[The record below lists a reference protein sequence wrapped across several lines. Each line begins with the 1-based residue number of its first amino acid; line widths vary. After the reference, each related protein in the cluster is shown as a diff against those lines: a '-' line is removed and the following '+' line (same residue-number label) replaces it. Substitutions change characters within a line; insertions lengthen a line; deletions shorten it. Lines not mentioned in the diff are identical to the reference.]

1 MIPSADIES
10 LSFTE
15 LDGEK
20 LDGLLSGSMI
30 TGAEPIDY
38 PLTDGVILYLK
49 TADGRD
55 AVLIVEQDP
64 AGEHFNIAG
73 AGLASRAQDRQR
85 QT

>member
-1 MIPSADIES
+1 MILSVDIES
-10 LSFTE
+10 LSFTD
-15 LDGEK
+15 LDGET
-20 LDGLLSGSMI
+20 LDGLLRGSMI

-38 PLTDGVILYLK
+38 PVTDGVILYLK

-64 AGEHFNIAG
+64 RGDSFNIAG